1 MAFLTREELFL
12 VGFKRMGS
20 KVLIDRSVIVMGA
33 EEIEIGDNVRIDA
46 GCIIMCLKGYLKL
59 GHNIHIAAGVTL
71 SCAGGISIG
80 DNCTISFKSTLIS
93 SSDDFSGDYLIGPQN
108 PRDLIN
114 VTHAPI
120 KMKNHSHVTAH
131 CLVMPGT
138 TFGQGAVL
146 GAMSQTRTNQK
157 ISPWTFAWG
166 NPAEE
171 KKKRKRGVLKLID
184 TSVSSGPESSEPE
197 EDEES
202 I

>member
-1 MAFLTREELFL
+1 MAFLTREELFII
-12 VGFKRMGS
+12 GFKKIGE

-71 SCAGGISIG
+71 SCGGGISIG

-93 SSDDFSGDYLIGPQN
+93 SSDDFCGDYLIGPQN
-108 PRDLIN
+108 SRDLTN
-114 VTHAPI
+114 VTYAPI

-131 CLVMPGT
+131 CCIMPGT
-138 TFGQGAVL
+138 ILSEGSVI
-146 GAMSQTRTNQK
+146 GAMSQTRINQK

-171 KKKRKRGVLKLID
+171 KKKRKKGVLKLLD
-184 TSVSSGPESSEPE
+184 TSPSSSKE
-197 EDEES
+197 E
-202 I
+202 